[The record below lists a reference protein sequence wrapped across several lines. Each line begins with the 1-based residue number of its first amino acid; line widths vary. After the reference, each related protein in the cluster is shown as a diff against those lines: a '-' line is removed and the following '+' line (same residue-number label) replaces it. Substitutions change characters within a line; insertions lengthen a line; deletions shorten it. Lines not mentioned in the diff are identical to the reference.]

1 MTARA
6 APPVFPLPYHKP
18 LGYSHGGLRVY
29 TVGEQRVC
37 KGWWP
42 VRLQSVLD

>member
-6 APPVFPLPYHKP
+6 APPVFPLPHHDDQSHPRHRGYGHKERP
-18 LGYSHGGLRVY
+18 
-29 TVGEQRVC
+29 QRVC